1 LGKQVSEG
9 KIMAAAMT
17 SVPHP
22 YFEEIARLFYNYRLA
37 QLNRRY
43 YSVLLTRAKRK
54 NLIAQVLIGLFT
66 VTAFALFSLS
76 PSFPEWNQPI
86 GRIAAILS
94 AFAFVL
100 SVASPVFG
108 WNQSIDE
115 IGTRIHAWH
124 YAERQVES
132 ALRFLRHSAQTKR
145 EADLQVQF
153 ADEAFR
159 TADNYPDTGKQDMEL
174 TKAIRL
180 EVEKAIPPDYV
191 WTAL

>member
-1 LGKQVSEG
+1 
-9 KIMAAAMT
+9 MAAAISQPT
-17 SVPHP
+17 HP
-22 YFEEIARLFYNYRLA
+22 YFEEIGRLFYNYRLA

-43 YSVLLTRAKRK
+43 YTVLLAHKK
-54 NLIAQVLIGLFT
+54 NWNLWTQILIGLFSAT
-66 VTAFALFSLS
+66 AATLISLALAFHQSTDLLSKWAAVTS
-76 PSFPEWNQPI
+76 
-86 GRIAAILS
+86 AI
-94 AFAFVL
+94 AFVL
-100 SVASPVFG
+100 SVAAPIFG

-115 IGTRIHAWH
+115 FTTRIHAWH
-124 YAERQVES
+124 YAERQIES
-132 ALRFLRHSAQTKR
+132 ALRFLRHSAQSKR

-153 ADEAFR
+153 ADTAFR